1 MQENKMLT
9 ILVADKLSPTAIAK
23 LEGLGAKV
31 NMNPDLSADDL
42 PGVIADYNVLIVRST
57 KVTAG
62 ALEAGRK
69 LELVI
74 RAGAEVNT
82 IDLEKASNLGI
93 SVANCPG
100 KNADA
105 VAELAMGLIIAADR
119 RIVDAASDLRDGKW
133 RKKEYQKAA
142 GLKGRTLGVIGLGS
156 IGGALAKL
164 GAGMGMKVIAWSRSL
179 TEEKANELGIG
190 CCASADEVAQQA
202 DAISVHLAV
211 KPETKGIINAEFL
224 SKMKDG
230 AIFVNAAR
238 GEIVDH
244 DALKKAIEKKGLRV
258 GLDVF
263 ADEPTAGE
271 ADFEQTELAGL
282 VACTP
287 HIGASTDQAAEAIAE
302 EAVRIVE
309 VLMKT
314 GRAPN
319 TVNIRQPS
327 DADVTLVVRY
337 FNKVGVIASVLEI
350 LREENI
356 NVEETENFV
365 FTGDEAAVLSLKL
378 DKAPSDNALKLI
390 SERDHV
396 MQASL
401 K

>member
-1 MQENKMLT
+1 MLT
-9 ILVADKLSPTAIAK
+9 ILVADKLSPTAVAK
-23 LEGLGAKV
+23 LEGLGATV

-42 PGVIADYNVLIVRST
+42 PGVIAEYNVLIVRST

-62 ALEAGRK
+62 TLEAGRN

-74 RAGAEVNT
+74 RAGAGVNT
-82 IDLEKASNLGI
+82 IDLEKASHLGI

-119 RIVDAASDLRDGKW
+119 RIVDAASDLRSGKW
-133 RKKEYQKAA
+133 RKKAYQKAA
-142 GLKGRTLGVIGLGS
+142 GLKGRTLGIIGLGS

-164 GAGMGMKVIAWSRSL
+164 GKGMGMKVVAWSRSL
-179 TEEKANELGIG
+179 TEERAAELGIG
-190 CCASADEVAQQA
+190 YCASIDEVAAKA

-211 KPETKGIINAEFL
+211 KPETKGIINADFL
-224 SKMKDG
+224 GKMKDG
-230 AIFVNAAR
+230 GIFVNAAR

-244 DALKKAIEKKGLRV
+244 EALKKAIQEKGLRV

-319 TVNIRQPS
+319 AVNIRQPS

-378 DKAPSDNALKLI
+378 DHAPSDDALKLI